1 MHRIVPVGNYLK
13 KIDIENSDGCC
24 RLIYRI
30 GFSVLNIILVE
41 LQLSNNKSVTNFI
54 ILYVKQLTGKSLML
68 LNKYFCITSS
78 LKNKILHRKIFCY
91 RQTKYTQFKKK
102 YGYHGLIFFRLF
114 SFMLFL
120 SFHFFLLV

>member
-24 RLIYRI
+24 LLIYRI
-30 GFSVLNIILVE
+30 GFNVLNIILVE

-91 RQTKYTQFKKK
+91 RQTKSTQFQKK
-102 YGYHGLIFFRLF
+102 YGYHGLIF
-114 SFMLFL
+114 
-120 SFHFFLLV
+120 